1 MYMSEISKSKNSGLK
16 AQKMIISVTPKHVSA
31 ISEHP
36 VPFVAFIRHQKN
48 SKSTMYDFCRCS
60 L

>member
-16 AQKMIISVTPKHVSA
+16 AQKIIILLTPKHVSA

-36 VPFVAFIRHQKN
+36 VLSGFNYLNTK
-48 SKSTMYDFCRCS
+48 
-60 L
+60 

>member
-16 AQKMIISVTPKHVSA
+16 AQKIIILLTPKHVSA

-36 VPFVAFIRHQKN
+36 VPGGWSV
-48 SKSTMYDFCRCS
+48 